1 MVVAYCGRVGL
12 VCMIFWIS
20 KKLYLVLV
28 STAILYVFLL
38 QKILLPLN
46 MDKNESLNCS
56 NICAF
61 VNIISASLHGMYFT
75 SWRKKP
81 ILPLFV
87 YVYLNKSTYISG

>member
-75 SWRKKP
+75 SWRNQYC
-81 ILPLFV
+81 LYLFMF
-87 YVYLNKSTYISG
+87 I

>member
-1 MVVAYCGRVGL
+1 MMCNGKSMVVAYCGRVGL

-28 STAILYVFLL
+28 SIAILYVFLL

-61 VNIISASLHGMYFT
+61 VNIISASLQVC
-75 SWRKKP
+75 
-81 ILPLFV
+81 ILLAGETNIAFIC
-87 YVYLNKSTYISG
+87 LCLSK

>member
-12 VCMIFWIS
+12 VCTIFWIS

-38 QKILLPLN
+38 QQILLPLN

-61 VNIISASLHGMYFT
+61 VNIISVYIVC
-75 SWRKKP
+75 
-81 ILPLFV
+81 ILLAGETNIAFIC
-87 YVYLNKSTYISG
+87 LCLSK